1 MNSQQYTPAERELL
15 MQEVQ
20 MHMSQKRF
28 QHVLGV
34 EKTAVALAEK
44 FGASPEK
51 ASIAALTHDYA
62 KERPDE

>member
-20 MHMSQKRF
+20 MHMGQKRF

-34 EKTAVALAEK
+34 EKTAVALVLHRK
-44 FGASPEK
+44 KPVS
-51 ASIAALTHDYA
+51 L
-62 KERPDE
+62 R

>member
-34 EKTAVALAEK
+34 EKLLSHWLKNSVLHRK
-44 FGASPEK
+44 KPVS
-51 ASIAALTHDYA
+51 L
-62 KERPDE
+62 R

>member
-34 EKTAVALAEK
+34 EKRLSHWLKNSVLHRKSQYRCAD
-44 FGASPEK
+44 S
-51 ASIAALTHDYA
+51 
-62 KERPDE
+62 